1 MNKELLHY
9 NGIKPLIVVLLFIT
23 ALQGVAILLQAKYL
37 AEGVTSLFYLGI
49 ESTFVESLGFFTVA
63 FVSRYLLVW
72 LKDKLVY
79 QYAEKTTSIMRKE
92 MLTKLFTLGPRFAKK
107 QGTGELVTLVMEGV
121 SQVRDYLE
129 LFLPKV
135 VAVLVLPII
144 IWIYVWSL
152 DVKSSVVLAA
162 SLPIL
167 IMFMILLGLVAKA
180 KADRQ
185 WKSYRVLSNHY
196 VDSLRGLET
205 LKFLGLGKSHEKS
218 IAGVSKQY
226 KKETM
231 STLRV
236 AFLSSFALDFFTML
250 SVAIVAVFLG
260 LALIEGEM
268 LLGPAL
274 TILILAPEYFL
285 SVRELGSDFHATL
298 NGQEAAKSM
307 KRILEEPLLIEE
319 KEWDLS
325 NWSNKDEL
333 QFKHLNVTHHQN
345 EGRIL
350 KDISLRI
357 KGKKKI
363 GIVGES
369 GAGKSTLIDV
379 IGGFL
384 QSDSPAIA
392 INGREVHHLKNR
404 AWQRQ
409 ILYLPQHPYIFFDSL
424 ANNIRFYQPN
434 ASMVEVKRAA
444 EQAGLTELIWEL
456 NDGLEENI
464 GESGRELS
472 GGQAQR
478 VALARAFLEDRPV
491 LLLDEPTAHLD
502 IETEMD
508 IKERMLALFN
518 NKLVVLATHRLHW
531 MKEMDE
537 IIVLHDGRVVEQGNH
552 QELMEKRGKYYEL
565 QQIQGGRTL

>member
-9 NGIKPLIVVLLFIT
+9 KGIKPLIVIVIVIT
-23 ALQGVAILLQAKYL
+23 ALQGVTILLQAKYL
-37 AEGVTSLFYLGI
+37 AEGVTSLFYLGK
-49 ESTFVESLGFFTVA
+49 ESNFTKSLGFFTVA
-63 FVSRYLLVW
+63 FVCRYLLVW

-79 QYAEKTTSIMRKE
+79 QYAEKTTSNMRKE
-92 MLTKLFTLGPRFAKK
+92 VLTKLFTLGPRFAKK
-107 QGTGELVTLVMEGV
+107 QGTGDLVTLVMEGV

-144 IWIYVWSL
+144 VWVYVWSL
-152 DVKSSVVLAA
+152 DVKSSVVLAT

-167 IMFMILLGLVAKA
+167 IVFMILLGVVAKA

-185 WKSYRVLSNHY
+185 WKSYRVLSNHF

-205 LKFLGLGKSHEKS
+205 LKFLGLSKSHEKS

-226 KKETM
+226 QKETM

-250 SVAIVAVFLG
+250 AVATVAVFLG

-285 SVRELGSDFHATL
+285 PVRELGSDFHATL

-307 KRILEEPLLIEE
+307 KRILDEPLLIEE
-319 KEWDLS
+319 KEWELPD
-325 NWSNKDEL
+325 WSDEDEL
-333 QFKHLNVTHHQN
+333 QFNHMNVIQHQN
-345 EGRIL
+345 EGPIL
-350 KDISLRI
+350 KDICLRI

-369 GAGKSTLIDV
+369 GTGKSTLIDV

-384 QSDSPAIA
+384 QSEGQPIT
-392 INGREVHHLKNR
+392 INGSEVHHLKNK

-434 ASMVEVKRAA
+434 ASMEEVKIAA
-444 EQAGLTELIWEL
+444 DQAGLTELIAEL
-456 NDGLEENI
+456 KNGLDENI

-478 VALARAFLEDRPV
+478 VAIARAFLENRPI

-508 IKERMLALFN
+508 IKARMLPLFK
-518 NKLVVLATHRLHW
+518 NKLVLLATHRLHW
-531 MKEMDE
+531 MKDMDE
-537 IIVLHDGRVVEQGNH
+537 IIVIHDGRVVEQGYH
-552 QELMEKRGKYYEL
+552 QELMERKGKYFEL
-565 QQIQGGRTL
+565 QQIQGGRSL

>member
-1 MNKELLHY
+1 MNKDFLHY
-9 NGIKPLIVVLLFIT
+9 KGIKPLIVILFFIT
-23 ALQGVAILLQAKYL
+23 TLQGVTILLQAKYL
-37 AEGVTSLFYLGI
+37 AEGVTSLFYLGKKSNFADSI
-49 ESTFVESLGFFTVA
+49 WFFTIA
-63 FVSRYLLVW
+63 FIGRYLLVW
-72 LKDKLVY
+72 LKDQLVY
-79 QYAEKTTSIMRKE
+79 QYAEMTTSSMRKE
-92 MLTKLFTLGPRFAKK
+92 VITRLFALGPRFTKK
-107 QGTGELVTLVMEGV
+107 QGTGDLVTLVMEGV

-144 IWIYVWSL
+144 VWFYVGSL

-167 IMFMILLGLVAKA
+167 IVFMILLGVVAKA

-185 WKSYRVLSNHY
+185 WKSYRVLSNHF
-196 VDSLRGLET
+196 VDSLRGIET
-205 LKFLGLGKSHEKS
+205 LKFLGLSKSHEKS

-226 KKETM
+226 QKETM

-250 SVAIVAVFLG
+250 AVATVAVFLG
-260 LALIEGEM
+260 LALIKGEM

-285 SVRELGSDFHATL
+285 PIRELGSDFHATL

-307 KRILEEPLLIEE
+307 KRILDEPLLKEE
-319 KEWDLS
+319 KEWELLD
-325 NWSNKDEL
+325 WSNEAVL
-333 QFKHLNVTHHQN
+333 EFNHLNVESQN
-345 EGRIL
+345 EGPIL
-350 KDISLRI
+350 KDICMQL
-357 KGKKKI
+357 KGKRKI

-384 QSDSPAIA
+384 QADKQSIR
-392 INGREVHHLKNR
+392 INGRSVAHLKNR

-409 ILYLPQHPYIFFDSL
+409 ILYLPQHPYIFYDSL
-424 ANNIRFYQPN
+424 ANNIRFYQST
-434 ASMVEVKRAA
+434 ASIEQVKKAA
-444 EQAGLTELIWEL
+444 DLAGLTELIAEL
-456 NDGLEENI
+456 KNGLEENI

-478 VALARAFLEDRPV
+478 VAIARAFLEERPI

-508 IKERMLALFN
+508 IKARMLPLFQD
-518 NKLVVLATHRLHW
+518 KLVLLATHRLHW
-531 MKEMDE
+531 MEEMDE
-537 IIVLHDGRVVEQGNH
+537 IIVLHGGKVVEQGNH
-552 QELMEKRGKYYEL
+552 QELMERKGKYFEL

>member
-1 MNKELLHY
+1 MNKGLLY
-9 NGIKPLIVVLLFIT
+9 YKGIKPFIVILIFIT
-23 ALQGVAILLQAKYL
+23 ALQGVTILLQAKYL
-37 AEGVTSLFYLGI
+37 AEGVTSLFYLGKK
-49 ESTFVESLGFFTVA
+49 SNFAESLWYFSLA
-63 FVSRYLLVW
+63 FVGRYLLVL

-79 QYAEKTTSIMRKE
+79 QYAEKTSSTMRKE
-92 MLTKLFTLGPRFAKK
+92 LLSKLFTLGPRFTKK
-107 QGTGELVTLVMEGV
+107 QGTGDLVTLVMEGI
-121 SQVRDYLE
+121 SQLRDYLE

-135 VAVLVLPII
+135 VAVLILPII
-144 IWIYVWSL
+144 VWLYVWSL

-167 IMFMILLGLVAKA
+167 IVFLILLGVVAQA

-185 WKSYRVLSNHY
+185 WKSYRVLSNHF

-205 LKFLGLGKSHEKS
+205 LKFLGLSKSHEKS
-218 IAGVSKQY
+218 IDGVSKQY
-226 KKETM
+226 QKETM
-231 STLRV
+231 STLRI

-250 SVAIVAVFLG
+250 AVATVAVFLG

-285 SVRELGSDFHATL
+285 PVRELGSDFHATL
-298 NGQEAAKSM
+298 NGQEAAKSI
-307 KRILEEPLLIEE
+307 KRILDEPLLIEE
-319 KEWDLS
+319 KEWVLPD
-325 NWSNKDEL
+325 WSNQDEL
-333 QFKHLNVTHHQN
+333 QFNHLNVIQHQN
-345 EGRIL
+345 EGPIL
-350 KDISLRI
+350 KDISLMI
-357 KGKKKI
+357 KGIKKI

-384 QSDSPAIA
+384 QADRHSIR
-392 INGREVHHLKNR
+392 INGRSVDHLKNR

-424 ANNIRFYQPN
+424 ANNIRFYQPT
-434 ASMVEVKRAA
+434 ASIEQVKTAA
-444 EQAGLTELIWEL
+444 DFAGLTELIAEL
-456 NDGLEENI
+456 KNGIAENI

-478 VALARAFLEDRPV
+478 VAIARAFLEDRPI

-508 IKERMLALFN
+508 IKERMLPLFE
-518 NKLVVLATHRLHW
+518 NKLVLLATHRLHW
-531 MKEMDE
+531 MEEMDE

-552 QELMEKRGKYYEL
+552 QELMERKGKYFEM
-565 QQIQGGRTL
+565 QQIQGGLTL